1 MNGQIWTKTD
11 SLSTARKGLGM
22 RKVRNMV
29 IYLIMYLNYIPRYGR
44 IYTLVRNS
52 TGRFST
58 KDFDKRWE
66 WQRHGM
72 WGLNFLDRCF
82 PRQLSRYIDDYST
95 TN

>member
-1 MNGQIWTKTD
+1 MNGQIWTKMD

-29 IYLIMYLNYIPRYGR
+29 IYMIMYLNYIPRYGL

-58 KDFDKRWE
+58 KDFDKSWE

-72 WGLNFLDRCF
+72 WGFRFMLRCF
-82 PRQLSRYIDDYST
+82 PKQLWSFIDDYST